1 MRWENAS
8 EKLGYILFVGAFATI
23 CILPVAVMPWQVE
36 KAVGNEQLASFPE
49 LRKEDGNFNTGI
61 LNDFADYFAD
71 HFGFRHEMITLNDW
85 LTEAAF
91 KTLDS
96 NSVLLGKDSW
106 LFYKSTLE
114 DYTGTN
120 LFTARQ
126 SYAAAHA
133 LGLMQEYCEQNDID
147 FCFTIAPN
155 KNSMYSSQ
163 MPARYAAASVRNAQL
178 LKQQM
183 EQQNV
188 RYIDLFEV
196 LSNSKEQL
204 YYRLDSHWNMRGAQ
218 LAAQALLEELKG
230 CEVEF
235 DPFVTGKKLPHTGDL
250 YEMVYPAGSETE
262 QDTAYDF
269 TYQYDE
275 KFHSADDITIHTK
288 NSEADGSVFV
298 YRDSFGINL
307 HPFLAQSYGSACF
320 SRNMPYR
327 LTAAMEE
334 QPDVLLVELVERNL
348 NWLLER
354 APELPAPERTAVAAA
369 DIRTSVKAQREDSR
383 MEDTF
388 CLTGSLSGQNV
399 DDDSPVYILTETAA
413 YEASPCGESEQ
424 PFTAYLPQNLREQE
438 LKVAFLSDGEWVCCS
453 LID

>member
-1 MRWENAS
+1 MQVK
-8 EKLGYILFVGAFATI
+8 KLGYILFVGAFATI

-126 SYAAAHA
+126 SYAAARV
-133 LGLMQEYCEQNDID
+133 LRLMQEYCKQNGVD
-147 FCFTIAPN
+147 FYFTIAPN

-354 APELPAPERTAVAAA
+354 APELPAPERTAVPAA
-369 DIRTSVKAQREDSR
+369 DTGAGLKAQREDSR

-438 LKVAFLSDGEWVCCS
+438 LKVAFLSGGEWVCCS
-453 LID
+453 LTD

>member
-1 MRWENAS
+1 MQVK
-8 EKLGYILFVGAFATI
+8 KLGYILFVGAFATI

-275 KFHSADDITIHTK
+275 KFHSADDITIHTE
-288 NSEADGSVFV
+288 NSAADESIFV

-307 HPFLAQSYGSACF
+307 HPFLAQSYGNACF
-320 SRNMPYR
+320 SRNMPYL
-327 LTAAMEE
+327 LTAVTEE

-354 APELPAPERTAVAAA
+354 APEMPAPERTAVPAA
-369 DIRTSVKAQREDSR
+369 DTGTSAKAQRKDSR
-383 MEDTF
+383 MEGTF
-388 CLTGSLSGQNV
+388 CLTGDLSGQRV
-399 DDDSPVYILTETAA
+399 DDDSPIYILAETGT
-413 YEASPCGESEQ
+413 YEASPCREGIQ
-424 PFTAYLPQNLREQE
+424 PFTAYLPQNVREQQ
-438 LKVAFLSDGEWVCCS
+438 LKAAFLSDGEWVFCA
-453 LID
+453 LAD

>member
-1 MRWENAS
+1 MQLK
-8 EKLGYILFVGAFATI
+8 KLGYILFVGAVATI
-23 CILPVAVMPWQVE
+23 CILPVAVMPWQME
-36 KAVGNEQLASFPE
+36 KAVGNEQLASFPG

-61 LNDFADYFAD
+61 LNEFADYFAD

-85 LTEAAF
+85 LTKATF

-126 SYAAAHA
+126 SYAAAHV
-133 LGLMQEYCEQNDID
+133 LGLMQEYCEQNGID

-188 RYIDLFEV
+188 RYMDLFEV

-218 LAAQALLEELKG
+218 LAAQALLKELKG

-235 DPFVTGKKLPHTGDL
+235 DSFVTGKKLPHTGDL

-327 LTAAMEE
+327 LTAVMEE

-354 APELPAPERTAVAAA
+354 APELPAPERTAVPAA
-369 DIRTSVKAQREDSR
+369 DTGARLKAQREDSR

-399 DDDSPVYILTETAA
+399 DDDSPVYVLTETAA

-453 LID
+453 LVD

>member
-1 MRWENAS
+1 MQLK
-8 EKLGYILFVGAFATI
+8 KLGYILFVGAVATI
-23 CILPVAVMPWQVE
+23 CILPVAVMPWQME

-61 LNDFADYFAD
+61 LNEFADYFAD

-85 LTEAAF
+85 LTETAF

-126 SYAAAHA
+126 SYAAAHV
-133 LGLMQEYCEQNDID
+133 LGLMQEYCEQNGID

-188 RYIDLFEV
+188 RYMDLFEV

-218 LAAQALLEELKG
+218 LAAQALLKELKG

-235 DPFVTGKKLPHTGDL
+235 DSFITGEKLPHTGDL

-327 LTAAMEE
+327 LTAVMEE

-354 APELPAPERTAVAAA
+354 APELPAPERTAVPAA
-369 DIRTSVKAQREDSR
+369 DTGARLKAQREDSR

-399 DDDSPVYILTETAA
+399 DDDSPVYVLTETAA

-453 LID
+453 LVD

>member
-1 MRWENAS
+1 MQVK
-8 EKLGYILFVGAFATI
+8 KLGYILVVGVVAII
-23 CILPVAVMPWQVE
+23 CILPVAVMPWQMD
-36 KAVGNEQLASFPE
+36 KAVGNEKLASFPE
-49 LRKEDGNFNTGI
+49 LRKEDGSFNTGI

-96 NSVLLGKDSW
+96 SSVLLGKDGW

-114 DYTGTN
+114 DYTGAN
-120 LFTARQ
+120 LFTGRQ
-126 SYAAAHA
+126 SYAAAHV
-133 LGLMQEYCEQNDID
+133 LGLMQEYCEQNGID

-163 MPARYAAASVRNAQL
+163 MPVRYVEASVWNAQL

-188 RYIDLFEV
+188 RYMDLFEV

-218 LAAQALLEELKG
+218 LAAQALLSELKG
-230 CEVEF
+230 HEVEF
-235 DPFVTGKKLPHTGDL
+235 DSLVTEEKIPHTGDL
-250 YEMVYPAGSETE
+250 YEMVYPAGSEIE
-262 QDTAYDF
+262 QDTVYDF

-275 KFHSADDITIHTK
+275 KFHSADDITIYTK

-327 LTAAMEE
+327 LTAVTEE

-354 APELPAPERTAVAAA
+354 APELPAPERTAVPAA
-369 DIRTSVKAQREDSR
+369 DTGARLKAQREDSR

-388 CLTGSLSGQNV
+388 CLTGSLSGQSV

-413 YEASPCGESEQ
+413 YEASPCGEGEQ
-424 PFTAYLPQNLREQE
+424 PFTAYLPQNIREQE
-438 LKVAFLSDGEWVCCS
+438 LKAAFLSDGEWVCCS
-453 LID
+453 LVD

>member
-1 MRWENAS
+1 MQVK
-8 EKLGYILFVGAFATI
+8 KLGYVLFVGVIAAV
-23 CILPVAVMPWQVE
+23 CILPAAVMPWQE
-36 KAVGNEQLASFPE
+36 ENAVGNEQLAPFPE

-133 LGLMQEYCEQNDID
+133 LGLMQEYCEQNGID

-188 RYIDLFEV
+188 RYICLRCCPTPK
-196 LSNSKEQL
+196 SSCITA
-204 YYRLDSHWNMRGAQ
+204 WTA
-218 LAAQALLEELKG
+218 
-230 CEVEF
+230 
-235 DPFVTGKKLPHTGDL
+235 TGTCG
-250 YEMVYPAGSETE
+250 G
-262 QDTAYDF
+262 
-269 TYQYDE
+269 
-275 KFHSADDITIHTK
+275 HS
-288 NSEADGSVFV
+288 
-298 YRDSFGINL
+298 
-307 HPFLAQSYGSACF
+307 
-320 SRNMPYR
+320 SRHRPCW
-327 LTAAMEE
+327 
-334 QPDVLLVELVERNL
+334 RN
-348 NWLLER
+348 
-354 APELPAPERTAVAAA
+354 
-369 DIRTSVKAQREDSR
+369 
-383 MEDTF
+383 
-388 CLTGSLSGQNV
+388 
-399 DDDSPVYILTETAA
+399 
-413 YEASPCGESEQ
+413 
-424 PFTAYLPQNLREQE
+424 
-438 LKVAFLSDGEWVCCS
+438 
-453 LID
+453 

>member
-1 MRWENAS
+1 MQLK
-8 EKLGYILFVGAFATI
+8 KLGYILFVGAVATI
-23 CILPVAVMPWQVE
+23 CILPVAVMPWQME

-61 LNDFADYFAD
+61 LNEFADYFAD

-85 LTEAAF
+85 LTETAF

-126 SYAAAHA
+126 SYAAAHV
-133 LGLMQEYCEQNDID
+133 LGLMQEYCEQNSID

-188 RYIDLFEV
+188 RYMDLFEV

-218 LAAQALLEELKG
+218 IAAQALLKELKG

-235 DPFVTGKKLPHTGDL
+235 DSFVTGKKLPHTGDL

-327 LTAAMEE
+327 LTAVMEE

-354 APELPAPERTAVAAA
+354 APELPAPERTAVPAA
-369 DIRTSVKAQREDSR
+369 DTGARLKAQREDSR

-399 DDDSPVYILTETAA
+399 DDDSPVYVLTETAA

-453 LID
+453 LVD

>member
-1 MRWENAS
+1 MQVK
-8 EKLGYILFVGAFATI
+8 KLGYVLFVGVIAAV
-23 CILPVAVMPWQVE
+23 CILPAAVMPWQE
-36 KAVGNEQLASFPE
+36 ENAVGNEQLAPFPE

-133 LGLMQEYCEQNDID
+133 LGLMQEYCEQNGID

-235 DPFVTGKKLPHTGDL
+235 DPFVAGKKLPHTGDL

-269 TYQYDE
+269 TSTRGGDG
-275 KFHSADDITIHTK
+275 HDSAAHHR
-288 NSEADGSVFV
+288 ADGAQNSWMSLCTGDGRGICHALCHARAEQCGGLLYRTGDLQLRHCMEAGHSV
-298 YRDSFGINL
+298 GI
-307 HPFLAQSYGSACF
+307 HDRRC
-320 SRNMPYR
+320 
-327 LTAAMEE
+327 TAAAE
-334 QPDVLLVELVERNL
+334 LLHQCRHD
-348 NWLLER
+348 
-354 APELPAPERTAVAAA
+354 TAGLGVVA
-369 DIRTSVKAQREDSR
+369 
-383 MEDTF
+383 
-388 CLTGSLSGQNV
+388 L
-399 DDDSPVYILTETAA
+399 
-413 YEASPCGESEQ
+413 
-424 PFTAYLPQNLREQE
+424 
-438 LKVAFLSDGEWVCCS
+438 
-453 LID
+453 

>member
-1 MRWENAS
+1 MQLK
-8 EKLGYILFVGAFATI
+8 KLGYILFVGAIATI
-23 CILPVAVMPWQVE
+23 CILPVAVMPWQME

-61 LNDFADYFAD
+61 LNEFADYFAD

-85 LTEAAF
+85 LTEATF

-126 SYAAAHA
+126 SYAAAHV
-133 LGLMQEYCEQNDID
+133 LGLMQEYCEQNGID

-188 RYIDLFEV
+188 RYMDLFEV

-218 LAAQALLEELKG
+218 LAAQALLKELKG

-235 DPFVTGKKLPHTGDL
+235 DSFITGEKLPHTGDL

-327 LTAAMEE
+327 LTAVMEE

-354 APELPAPERTAVAAA
+354 APELPAPGRTVVPAA
-369 DIRTSVKAQREDSR
+369 DTGARLKAQREDSR

-399 DDDSPVYILTETAA
+399 DDDSPVYVLTETAA

-453 LID
+453 LVD

>member
-1 MRWENAS
+1 MQLK
-8 EKLGYILFVGAFATI
+8 KLGYILFVGVVATI
-23 CILPVAVMPWQVE
+23 CILPVAVMPWQME

-61 LNDFADYFAD
+61 LNEFADYFAD

-126 SYAAAHA
+126 SYAAAHV
-133 LGLMQEYCEQNDID
+133 LGLMQEYCEQNGID

-188 RYIDLFEV
+188 RYMDLFEV

-218 LAAQALLEELKG
+218 LAAQALLKELKG

-235 DPFVTGKKLPHTGDL
+235 DSFVTGKKLPHTGDL

-327 LTAAMEE
+327 LTAVMEE

-354 APELPAPERTAVAAA
+354 APDLPAPERTVVPAA
-369 DIRTSVKAQREDSR
+369 DNGARLKAQREDSR

-399 DDDSPVYILTETAA
+399 DDDSPVYVLTETAA

-453 LID
+453 LVD

>member
-1 MRWENAS
+1 MQVK
-8 EKLGYILFVGAFATI
+8 KLGYILFVGAFATI

-96 NSVLLGKDSW
+96 NSVLLGKDRW

-126 SYAAAHA
+126 SYAAARV
-133 LGLMQEYCEQNDID
+133 LRLMQEYCKQNGVD
-147 FCFTIAPN
+147 FYFTIAPN

-327 LTAAMEE
+327 LMTVMEE

-369 DIRTSVKAQREDSR
+369 DIRTSVKAQQEDSR
-383 MEDTF
+383 MEGTF
-388 CLTGSLSGQNV
+388 CLTGDLSGQNV
-399 DDDSPVYILTETAA
+399 DDDSPIYILTGNET
-413 YEASPCGESEQ
+413 YEASPCGKGTQ
-424 PFTAYLPQNLREQE
+424 PFTAYLPQNVQEQK
-438 LKVAFLSDGEWVCCS
+438 LKVAFLSGGEWVCCS
-453 LID
+453 LTD

>member
-1 MRWENAS
+1 MQVK
-8 EKLGYILFVGAFATI
+8 KLGYVLFVGVIAAV
-23 CILPVAVMPWQVE
+23 CILPAAVMPWQE
-36 KAVGNEQLASFPE
+36 ENAVGNEQLAPLPE
-49 LRKEDGNFNTGI
+49 LREEDGSFNVNI
-61 LNDFADYFAD
+61 LNEFSDYFAD
-71 HFGFRHEMITLNDW
+71 YFGFRHEMITLNDQ
-85 LTEAAF
+85 LTGAAF

-96 NSVLLGKDSW
+96 SSVLLGKNGW

-114 DYTGTN
+114 DYAGAK

-126 SYAAAHA
+126 SYAAARV
-133 LGLMQEYCEQNDID
+133 LGLMQEYCEQNGID

-163 MPARYAAASVRNAQL
+163 MPAHYAAASVRNAQL

-204 YYRLDSHWNMRGAQ
+204 YYRMDSHWNMRGAQ

-327 LTAAMEE
+327 LMTVMEE

-354 APELPAPERTAVAAA
+354 APELPAPERTAVPAA
-369 DIRTSVKAQREDSR
+369 DTGAGLKAQREDCR

-388 CLTGSLSGQNV
+388 CLTGDLSGQKV
-399 DDDSPVYILTETAA
+399 DDDSPIYILTGNET
-413 YEASPCGESEQ
+413 YEASPCGKGTQ
-424 PFTAYLPQNLREQE
+424 PFTAYLPQDVQEQK

-453 LID
+453 LTD

>member
-1 MRWENAS
+1 MQLK
-8 EKLGYILFVGAFATI
+8 KLGYILFVGAVATI
-23 CILPVAVMPWQVE
+23 CILPVAVMPWQME

-61 LNDFADYFAD
+61 LNEFADYFAD

-126 SYAAAHA
+126 SYAAAHV
-133 LGLMQEYCEQNDID
+133 LGLMQEYCEQNGID

-188 RYIDLFEV
+188 RYMDLFEV

-218 LAAQALLEELKG
+218 LAAQALLKELKG

-235 DPFVTGKKLPHTGDL
+235 DSSVTGKKLPHTGDL

-262 QDTAYDF
+262 QDMAYDF

-327 LTAAMEE
+327 LTAVMEE

-354 APELPAPERTAVAAA
+354 APELPAPERTAVPAA
-369 DIRTSVKAQREDSR
+369 DTGARLKAQREDSR

-399 DDDSPVYILTETAA
+399 DDDSPVYVLTETAA

-453 LID
+453 LVD